1 MAASDAR
8 RFLDWVQGWVVGYSD
23 DPALRPVLVALG
35 GHLVVVA
42 APLLLVGW
50 RTGSVLAWVSTALL
64 LVASGWLTRVE
75 WAHRG
80 RPGAIG
86 ASLWAS
92 WLGAVVFAWF
102 CERTGFL

>member
-42 APLLLVGW
+42 APLLLV
-50 RTGSVLAWVSTALL
+50 
-64 LVASGWLTRVE
+64 ASGWLTRVE